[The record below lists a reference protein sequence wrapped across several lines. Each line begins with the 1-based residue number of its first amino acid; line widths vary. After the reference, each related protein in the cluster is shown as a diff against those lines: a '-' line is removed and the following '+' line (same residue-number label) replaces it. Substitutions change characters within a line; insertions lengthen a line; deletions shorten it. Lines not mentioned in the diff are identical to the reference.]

1 MSLDFFGCLWYVTFW
16 IFWAQAAEPHQALVP
31 SLYPLGM
38 EAKRCSASF
47 MCRKLK
53 CQRKKVEN
61 IIKEYKRSMFVPWLH
76 GGVDVKAEQQ
86 LRRRRSLIHTSCG
99 TRPAMSCAVFSSKIV
114 TTCLDMLRRS
124 PNLAGQSHFHGIP
137 S

>member
-1 MSLDFFGCLWYVTFW
+1 MTISYILYYVFGCLWYVTFW

-53 CQRKKVEN
+53 CQRKKDEN
-61 IIKEYKRSMFVPWLH
+61 IIKDPCSFH

-99 TRPAMSCAVFSSKIV
+99 ARPAMSCAVFSSKIV

>member
-1 MSLDFFGCLWYVTFW
+1 MTISYILILCLWMSLVF
-16 IFWAQAAEPHQALVP
+16 FWAQAAEPHQALVP

-47 MCRKLK
+47 MCSKLK
-53 CQRKKVEN
+53 CQRKKDEK
-61 IIKEYKRSMFVPWLH
+61 IIKDPCSFH

-99 TRPAMSCAVFSSKIV
+99 TRPAMSCAVFSSCKIV

-137 S
+137 C